1 MNSQNHVPVQPEL
14 ATPIYVV
21 GTAGNSPVPSNP
33 VPETGARKS
42 TQVSLVYT
50 IPEAAAVLNV
60 STKTIRRL
68 IDRRFLT
75 PCGALRKKLIPRPQ
89 IEAFLKATCDTPITQ
104 SR

>member
-1 MNSQNHVPVQPEL
+1 MKSQENPLNRPEST
-14 ATPIYVV
+14 TPIYVV
-21 GTAGNSPVPSNP
+21 GTAGNLPVPSNP
-33 VPETGARKS
+33 TPETGAKKA

-75 PCGALRKKLIPRPQ
+75 PCGALRKKLIPKGQ
-89 IEAFLKATCDTPITQ
+89 IEAFLKATCDTPKTFN
-104 SR
+104 